1 MHRVMCDS
9 PYQAAARLPD
19 TESLPP
25 GGIGGRLS
33 KGHIDYDPFAATL
46 DCLTQAMHDDRRDTR
61 GTPGGIT
68 GDAVVRPETVRC
80 NGVA

>member
-1 MHRVMCDS
+1 MRDS
-9 PYQAAARLPD
+9 PYQAAALLPD

-46 DCLTQAMHDDRRDTR
+46 DCLTQAMRRATSV
-61 GTPGGIT
+61 P
-68 GDAVVRPETVRC
+68 
-80 NGVA
+80 